1 MNIED
6 VLEVVDYDTDGR
18 LCIFILDEERMKNTE
33 VDKDFLMRQV
43 KRSLKAAKVPK
54 GELIAELGDGDSFVI
69 KVDGQERDMMNMKDY
84 ISLVQVSGLPNAGNV
99 YIEKVGEE
107 DALEYRLLVDS
118 SHPKVGSPF
127 PNYLPTSYKLT
138 RYGVTTRR
146 QLRSSLGLKRL
157 SLVLKTNSIT
167 K

>member
-1 MNIED
+1 
-6 VLEVVDYDTDGR
+6 
-18 LCIFILDEERMKNTE
+18 
-33 VDKDFLMRQV
+33 MRQV

-118 SHPKVGSPF
+118 SHPKVWQSIS
-127 PNYLPTSYKLT
+127 NYLRTLCRLT

-146 QLRSSLGLKRL
+146 QLSNSLGLGGPRL
-157 SLVLKTNSIT
+157 YGRPTQLHQMNSMRIRT
-167 K
+167 YDYRYDSYHC